1 MISPEDAREALC
13 RVAES
18 AGRKGRPLDVA
29 WTLAGMGEKAGVGER
44 WSLYRELAREWAV
57 GRMGWEESERWTA
70 IADAEAFEY
79 EAEEAAGL

>member
-1 MISPEDAREALC
+1 MISPNDAREALC

-44 WSLYRELAREWAV
+44 WPLYRALAREWAAGAV
-57 GRMGWEESERWTA
+57 AREESERWTA

-79 EAEEAAGL
+79 EAEGAAGI